1 MWSSYVLL
9 LVCGWVELMML
20 LKTLT
25 MFANSILYNHIYH
38 PTIWYFVKVC
48 GCLILCIMAMG
59 SMYVHDVGK
68 AFRSCKRDSP
78 LHHNQNHWSSC
89 YWNDWYAIHPP
100 LIYSC
105 IAFLVKLCYHMLFS
119 FNWRTFCLN
128 QRIVVV
134 MMSTNLVDVW
144 EVPQSLD
151 YIPTF
156 LLLFIFSVLS
166 SWQSWWEHGVL
177 KCSGC
182 KVIGATCSRRS
193 RRVSF

>member
-1 MWSSYVLL
+1 MLWSIWSSYVLL
-9 LVCGWVELMML
+9 LVCGWLELMML

-25 MFANSILYNHIYH
+25 MFANSILYNHIYN
-38 PTIWYFVKVC
+38 PMIWYFVKVY
-48 GCLILCIMAMG
+48 GCLILCIMVMG
-59 SMYVHDVGK
+59 SSMYVHNVGK
-68 AFRSCKRDSP
+68 ALRSCKRDSP

-100 LIYSC
+100 LIYCCS
-105 IAFLVKLCYHMLFS
+105 AFLVKLCYHMLFS

-128 QRIVVV
+128 QGVVV
-134 MMSTNLVDVW
+134 IMMSTNLVDVW

-166 SWQSWWEHGVL
+166 SWQYFLVGTWGVEM
-177 KCSGC
+177 
-182 KVIGATCSRRS
+182 
-193 RRVSF
+193 